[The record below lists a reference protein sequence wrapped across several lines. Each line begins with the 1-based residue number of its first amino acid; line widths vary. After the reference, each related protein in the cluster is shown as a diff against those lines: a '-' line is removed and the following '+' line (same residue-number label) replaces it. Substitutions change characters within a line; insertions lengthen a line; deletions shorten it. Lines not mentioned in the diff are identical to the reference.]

1 MRSSGGGRGK
11 GGKLGAESKG
21 KDNVPA
27 ARDDDIMSSMGGGSA
42 MHVKPETTPAA
53 KPRRVSGA
61 SLAAAA
67 VISPAS
73 ANAPQKATID
83 AKPYLT
89 NVGVEAYADELLE
102 APHKCG
108 RTGCPNTLAK
118 AGNHDE
124 FKCNVWGNYSF
135 EWKKVDFPAGPA
147 RWDCGPACDPFA
159 FIGNP
164 GAVIAKCNEGQ
175 DHFKQSH
182 EVEGFKLSRIDNP
195 DDPTSKM
202 QVFLVNDAER
212 LADVGVIVE
221 YGVSRST
228 TEDEYRLMADN
239 QLVASQGK
247 GFFAEMVR
255 PSGQEG
261 AQCKRRRLQDI
272 SCDACAPRPVLSPAG
287 DGEPADGAEA
297 AEDGGD
303 LPMSQEEQQAKQ
315 PAKYGYWTNLTRGRW
330 GFVATVVGCR
340 ADDEDKN
347 DDEDDAASTVSGGGG
362 GQLKLGG
369 NFESMLQERLRAI
382 NLTTIASGR
391 NNLGHERARLK
402 ARGDTFSGSSN
413 QVETDAAG
421 FITKRLDLAVYAEDL
436 SNRELLHTLPPDVF
450 ETKVTALVSTGMV
463 IPVSLAVEIGNRAAS
478 ALGAEI
484 VSGSSDD
491 IVGFFKIVLP
501 TALVSVEGEEQLQCP
516 EGELGFDWRGPR
528 GYRIPGDAAAKTVRF
543 ESATFPYLRCPLLR
557 SWATSRTTGQ
567 CIGMCQKI
575 DQVLINSMGEDV
587 DGAIQLS
594 VNSAVECLRAAQ
606 YVMDPDP
613 LNFKFAADFDALSAA
628 EPPSDGQWKGL
639 RFYFNERMCETAAF
653 ANNVVSIKKTKV
665 THPPSVDNIRFAT
678 MVLEDQADP
687 IEVMPKLEER
697 IKNMAT
703 LRKNSREGATK
714 VLEVKL
720 MAYLE

>member
-1 MRSSGGGRGK
+1 MKSSGGCRGK
-11 GGKLGAESKG
+11 GGKLGAKSKG
-21 KDNVPA
+21 KDNVLLA

-42 MHVKPETTPAA
+42 MNVKPETTPAA
-53 KPRRVSGA
+53 KSRRVSGA
-61 SLAAAA
+61 SSAAAA

-73 ANAPQKATID
+73 AKTPQKAIID

-89 NVGVEAYADELLE
+89 NAGVEAYTDELLE
-102 APHKCG
+102 APHKRG
-108 RTGCPNTLAK
+108 RTECPNTLAK
-118 AGNHDE
+118 ADNNDE
-124 FKCNVWGNYSF
+124 FNCKVWGNYSF
-135 EWKKVDFPAGPA
+135 EWKKVYFPAGPA
-147 RWDCGPACDPFA
+147 CWDCGPACDSFA

-164 GAVIAKCNEGQ
+164 GAVIAKCNEDQHRAFFFPSDVYRSQSFFTRVLKRKRGLTASEFE

-182 EVEGFKLSRIDNP
+182 EVEGFKLSLIDNP

-202 QVFLVNDAER
+202 QVVLVNDTER
-212 LADVGVIVE
+212 LADDVGVIVE
-221 YGVSRST
+221 CGVSRST

-255 PSGQEG
+255 PSGQED
-261 AQCKRRRLQDI
+261 AQCKRCRLQDI
-272 SCDACAPRPVLSPAG
+272 SYDACVPRPVLSPAG

-303 LPMSQEEQQAKQ
+303 LPLSQEEQQAKQ
-315 PAKYGYWTNLTRGRW
+315 PAKYGYWTKLTKGRW
-330 GFVATVVGCR
+330 GFVATVACCR
-340 ADDEDKN
+340 ADDEDN
-347 DDEDDAASTVSGGGG
+347 EDDEDDAASTVSGGAG
-362 GQLKLGG
+362 GQLKLGE
-369 NFESMLQERLRAI
+369 NFESMLQEKLRAI
-382 NLTTIASGR
+382 NLTTIASGL
-391 NNLGHERARLK
+391 NNLGHKRARLK
-402 ARGDTFSGSSN
+402 ARRDTFSGSSS
-413 QVETDAAG
+413 QVEIDAAG
-421 FITKRLDLAVYAEDL
+421 LITKRLDLAAYAEDL
-436 SNRELLHTLPPDVF
+436 SKPELLHTLPPDVF
-450 ETKVTALVSTGMV
+450 ETKMSALVSTGMV

-484 VSGSSDD
+484 ASGSSDD

-516 EGELGFDWRGPR
+516 EGELGFDWRGPC
-528 GYRIPGDAAAKTVRF
+528 GYQIPGDAAAKVVRF
-543 ESATFPYLRCPLLR
+543 ESATFSYLLCPLLR
-557 SWATSRTTGQ
+557 SWSTSRTTEQ

-587 DGAIQLS
+587 DEAIQLS

-628 EPPSDGQWKGL
+628 EPPPSDGQWKGL

-665 THPPSVDNIRFAT
+665 NWAKRF
-678 MVLEDQADP
+678 LLD
-687 IEVMPKLEER
+687 
-697 IKNMAT
+697 
-703 LRKNSREGATK
+703 
-714 VLEVKL
+714 
-720 MAYLE
+720 